1 MPLKFTTPV
10 LLMEQILHQLL
21 SFMKPYQKT
30 WDIPIFFISTGFL
43 ASTLVYVPWE
53 NPLQSWPLH
62 QWLQPWKSA
71 EFWDLH
77 QGWRV
82 IYFERPPKTYHSLRA
97 LGPPLM
103 PFVVSL
109 VPHFLEES
117 CLKICATKST
127 KAWGSKDV
135 HSIFATFIGKLP
147 KAPCGLE
154 DFWPEDPCQVG
165 EERQVGQTMW
175 ANDGRHY
182 ESW

>member
-1 MPLKFTTPV
+1 MGYSD
-10 LLMEQILHQLL
+10 ILH
-21 SFMKPYQKT
+21 
-30 WDIPIFFISTGFL
+30 INRISCINPSVC
-43 ASTLVYVPWE
+43 AVE

-62 QWLQPWKSA
+62 RLQPWKSA

-97 LGPPLM
+97 LGPSHALAI
-103 PFVVSL
+103 SL

-117 CLKICATKST
+117 CLKICAPRTKS
-127 KAWGSKDV
+127 WGSKDV
-135 HSIFATFIGKLP
+135 HSIFATFIGKRP

-182 ESW
+182 ETW

>member
-1 MPLKFTTPV
+1 MGNWSYNPTYTHLQLIGVHLVGTCVVGFLRQKYKLPLQTTLCALEIHYSC

-21 SFMKPYQKT
+21 SFMKPYQKMGYS
-30 WDIPIFFISTGFL
+30 DILHINRISCINL
-43 ASTLVYVPWE
+43 SVCAVE

-62 QWLQPWKSA
+62 RLQPWKSA

-103 PFVVSL
+103 PFVISFF

-117 CLKICATKST
+117 CLKICAPRFQNHEVPKMFT
-127 KAWGSKDV
+127 A
-135 HSIFATFIGKLP
+135 FLP
-147 KAPCGLE
+147 L
-154 DFWPEDPCQVG
+154 
-165 EERQVGQTMW
+165 
-175 ANDGRHY
+175 
-182 ESW
+182 S